1 MFPHSDYSLKY
12 HMQALVTGLMALA
25 MGFAQN
31 SPHATEALSPI
42 LQSNADLSEVV
53 QVNASPLPEHAK
65 YQVWVTAY
73 SSTVDQTDS
82 TPLITASNTK
92 VRDGVLAANFLP
104 FGTRVQIPDL
114 YGDKVF
120 VVEDRMHRRFRDH
133 VDIWMPVTSDAMKFG
148 KVPAT
153 IVVLD

>member
-1 MFPHSDYSLKY
+1 
-12 HMQALVTGLMALA
+12 MQALVTGLMTFA
-25 MGFAQN
+25 MAFAGT
-31 SPHATEALSPI
+31 SPHASEALSPI
-42 LQSNADLSEVV
+42 LQSNADLSTVK
-53 QVNASPLPEHAK
+53 QVDATILPNSAS

-82 TPLITASNTK
+82 TPLVTASNTN

-104 FGTRVQIPDL
+104 FGTRVQIPNL

-133 VDIWMPVTSDAMKFG
+133 VDIWMPETSEAMKFG